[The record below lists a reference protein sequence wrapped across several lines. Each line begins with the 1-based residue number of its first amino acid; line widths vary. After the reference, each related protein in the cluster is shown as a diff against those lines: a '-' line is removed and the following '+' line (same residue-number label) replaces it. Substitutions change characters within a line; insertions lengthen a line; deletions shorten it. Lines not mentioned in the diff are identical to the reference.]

1 MAKIYFEKLN
11 KLITQLN
18 LDSNVLKAIE
28 VKHFFS
34 GAALYINGKI
44 CASWS
49 PSGLAFKLPQQEVN
63 NLINDGKAIPLKY
76 FTKGHIKQGYAVFEQ
91 PEKKP
96 SAYWKKYFL
105 KAFKQI

>member
-11 KLITQLN
+11 DLISQLN
-18 LDSNVLKAIE
+18 LESDILKTIE

-34 GAALYINGKI
+34 GAALYINNKI

-49 PSGLAFKLPQQEVN
+49 PSGLAFKLPQQEVD
-63 NLINDGKAIPLKY
+63 NLINHGKAIPLKY
-76 FTKGHIKQGYAVFEQ
+76 FPKGHIKKNYAVFEK
-91 PEKKP
+91 PEAET
-96 SAYWKKYFL
+96 SEYWRAYFI